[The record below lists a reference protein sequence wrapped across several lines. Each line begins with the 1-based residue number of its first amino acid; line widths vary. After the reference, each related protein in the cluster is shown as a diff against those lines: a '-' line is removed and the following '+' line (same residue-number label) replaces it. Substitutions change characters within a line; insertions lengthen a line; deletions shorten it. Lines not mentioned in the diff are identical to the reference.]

1 MTRLPG
7 SGVRSPIR
15 HHHLPNE
22 DRLTYRRWAR
32 YVCVAYLVTLVA
44 LAISLSMHDRNG
56 SQLASQD
63 EAVASNGE
71 RQK

>member
-1 MTRLPG
+1 MTRLSA

-22 DRLTYRRWAR
+22 DRLTYQRWAR
-32 YVCVAYLVTLVA
+32 YVCAAYFATLVT
-44 LAISLSMHDRNG
+44 LAISLSMHDRN
-56 SQLASQD
+56 SAQLASQTQ
-63 EAVASNGE
+63 AVASAGK